1 MPQMVAQELLISLL
15 CSFQDDIYMF
25 GGKLEAG
32 SGDITD
38 ELWLFDTRS
47 HSWSIK
53 TPSPGLQAQHFAVE
67 GHTAHIVDNRNGEPI
82 MVVLFGYS
90 PIYSYLSHVQE
101 YNIRKC
107 QYIPVIEKNIP
118 HVN

>member
-1 MPQMVAQELLISLL
+1 
-15 CSFQDDIYMF
+15 MF

-32 SGDITD
+32 SGNITD
-38 ELWLFDTRS
+38 ELWQFDTRS
-47 HSWSIK
+47 RSWSLR
-53 TPSPGLQAQHFAVE
+53 TPSPLLQSQHFAVE

-101 YNIRKC
+101 YNIREC
-107 QYIPVIEKNIP
+107 QYGTVIEKIFCELMVQSS
-118 HVN
+118 HVRKIVFTHLRNV

>member
-1 MPQMVAQELLISLL
+1 
-15 CSFQDDIYMF
+15 MF

-32 SGDITD
+32 SRNITD

-47 HSWSIK
+47 RSWSLR
-53 TPSPGLQAQHFAVE
+53 TPSPGLQVQPFAVE
-67 GHTAHIVDNRNGEPI
+67 GHTAHIVENRNGEPI

-90 PIYSYLSHVQE
+90 LIYSYLSLVQE

-107 QYIPVIEKNIP
+107 RYVPRTRFRITLLRKIFFT
-118 HVN
+118 